1 MPAAV
6 NAEGV
11 VRPRKSK
18 SGDSK
23 GGCGLALHLPPAG
36 RSVIRRSSDASGSS
50 RFGLQE
56 EKGGDRSAADPHYR
70 RGFPPLPGS
79 RPADLAPPARTLRR
93 GALFRTLGSPV
104 RSEPR
109 TRSWVIVSPG
119 LFRARRSEQRIILAR
134 WVYRR
139 GSCRNS
145 LHRFLF
151 PLQVFS
157 PYGWIARDLR
167 PGFASRLPVV
177 GGSAR
182 WARAPFGPRSSF
194 IPVP

>member
-36 RSVIRRSSDASGSS
+36 RPVILRSSDASGSS

-79 RPADLAPPARTLRR
+79 RPADLAPPARTLHR
-93 GALFRTLGSPV
+93 GALFKLSARPSVANRERGHGSLSLRVYLEPDGASSASYWHGGFIGAVLAETHYIAFSSLFKVFPHTGGSPG
-104 RSEPR
+104 
-109 TRSWVIVSPG
+109 I
-119 LFRARRSEQRIILAR
+119 
-134 WVYRR
+134 
-139 GSCRNS
+139 
-145 LHRFLF
+145 
-151 PLQVFS
+151 
-157 PYGWIARDLR
+157 LR